1 MPFARLRKPRSL
13 NHQEENATLLESF
26 LENLEIANRSPHT
39 IAAYRYGITD
49 FLRFT
54 LGLSVANVTHREISE
69 WLHFLSCQGMAPQT
83 IAQRLSGLRSF
94 FSFANLVGVMSTS
107 PAALIQHR
115 RIPVTVPRWLNPT
128 QINQLLS
135 AADKQRDYALVDF
148 MWSSGCRVSE
158 VVGARVEYVQ
168 WKERVVKVL
177 GKGQK
182 ERLVPLGRN
191 TVKSLR
197 VHLQGRDTGPLF
209 LTDSRRLQYGQ
220 NVSMTARS
228 IGRILG
234 RLGLRA
240 GLGHVHPHM
249 LRHSFA
255 TALLEGGA
263 DLRSIQVLLGHSSI
277 LTTQIYTHC
286 TPAYLRATLQ
296 RAHPHWQES
305 Q

>member
-1 MPFARLRKPRSL
+1 L
-13 NHQEENATLLESF
+13 ENF

-39 IAAYRYGITD
+39 ISAYRYGIAD
-49 FLRFT
+49 FLNFT

-69 WLHFLSCQGMAPQT
+69 WLHFLSCQGMTAQT
-83 IAQRLSGLRSF
+83 IALRLSGLRSF
-94 FSFANLVGVMSTS
+94 FNFASLIGVMTTS
-107 PAALIQHR
+107 PAALIQPR
-115 RIPVTVPRWLNPT
+115 RIPKTVPHWLNAT
-128 QINQLLS
+128 QINQLLA
-135 AADKQRDYALVDF
+135 AADKQRDYALIDF

-182 ERLVPLGRN
+182 ERLVPLGQK

-197 VHLQGRDTGPLF
+197 VYLQGRKIGPIF
-209 LTDSRRLQYGQ
+209 LNKDHRRLQPDQ
-220 NVSMTARS
+220 NVPMTARS
-228 IGRILG
+228 IGRILC

-263 DLRSIQVLLGHSSI
+263 DLRCIQELLGHSSI
-277 LTTQIYTHC
+277 VTTQIYTHC
-286 TPAYLRATLQ
+286 TPAYLRANLQ
-296 RAHPHWQES
+296 KAHPHWQEH